1 MKITLNDGFGSFV
14 VDTKPDTAFV
24 QGAAAFNE
32 RGLAAMNPFDN
43 DTELQA
49 WLEWNAGWRAAQSI
63 WCEQYAH

>member
-32 RGLAAMNPFDN
+32 RGL
-43 DTELQA
+43 EI
-49 WLEWNAGWRAAQSI
+49 GRA
-63 WCEQYAH
+63 HV